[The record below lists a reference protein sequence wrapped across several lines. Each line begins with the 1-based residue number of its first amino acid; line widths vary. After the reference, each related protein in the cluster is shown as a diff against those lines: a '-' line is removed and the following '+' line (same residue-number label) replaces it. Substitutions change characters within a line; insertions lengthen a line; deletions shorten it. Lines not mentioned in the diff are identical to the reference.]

1 MNASVAWA
9 GLWRVWRGAW
19 DRAVVYLPLILM
31 GVLALGSY
39 WLVHNTPI
47 FAGAEAARAARHVPD
62 YYLRQF
68 SVRTFDA
75 DGGLKSEVVGAQA
88 RHFPDTDTLEIDQP
102 RIRSFNDAGRL
113 TTASANRA
121 LTNADGSEV
130 QLFGNAVVVREPDAS
145 ASNAADPRFEF
156 RSEFLDAQM
165 NDERL
170 KTNRP
175 VELLRGADRFTADAM
190 SYDNL
195 SQQMDLQGHVRG
207 WLAPRAGR

>member
-1 MNASVAWA
+1 M
-9 GLWRVWRGAW
+9 
-19 DRAVVYLPLILM
+19 
-31 GVLALGSY
+31 
-39 WLVHNTPI
+39 
-47 FAGAEAARAARHVPD
+47 
-62 YYLRQF
+62 
-68 SVRTFDA
+68 
-75 DGGLKSEVVGAQA
+75 VGAQA